1 MEVTNNNLLD
11 NIIYRANIFNYDSK
25 FFNEFRERKLKLNL
39 NLFCQSKKFFILV
52 RKSQSDAVPIAISFL
67 NQKSHEQ
74 YEQIINLILQN
85 EDQGPQQQQLDE
97 EDLVETNQ
105 KRLNKLNIS
114 YKSKEARTTL
124 LVLLDVLAFS
134 LSQLTA
140 NESKK
145 LNEMHDM
152 GVDQLRSMNDSRE
165 TFLNNILYCLLYLDG
180 LMMFNIDIIRKL
192 DEFSPLLG
200 LSLPD
205 LLFDLISS
213 THTEDQIKEVS
224 SHLLSAHL
232 VFVNPEGFPVNKWKD
247 LMHWNF
253 DYYLKTKRENSL
265 TSNFS
270 LILSYDPCVEYFCT
284 SFEAEKHCLTELFGL
299 MFKENNYNTIYEA
312 LFCVWNISNYKS
324 TLHLFENKSNK
335 FLEKIVQVIKTNK
348 IDKIARI
355 GLVTIKVC
363 SLIIIRIFLCLTHV
377 WKFFLISNSCV
388 LLTFC

>member
-1 MEVTNNNLLD
+1 V
-11 NIIYRANIFNYDSK
+11 
-25 FFNEFRERKLKLNL
+25 
-39 NLFCQSKKFFILV
+39 
-52 RKSQSDAVPIAISFL
+52 SFL
-67 NQKSHEQ
+67 NQKSHDQ

-85 EDQGPQQQQLDE
+85 EDQGLEEKLDG
-97 EDLVETNQ
+97 EDIVETNQ
-105 KRLNKLNIS
+105 KRLNKLTIS
-114 YKSKEARTTL
+114 NKSKEARTSL
-124 LVLLDVLAFS
+124 LILLDVLAFS

-192 DEFSPLLG
+192 DELSPLLG

-205 LLFDLISS
+205 LLFDLINS
-213 THTEDQIKEVS
+213 THTEDPIKEIS

-232 VFVNPEGFPVNKWKD
+232 VFVNPDGFPVNKWKE

-253 DYYLKTKRENSL
+253 DYYLKTKRDNSL

-270 LILSYDPCVEYFCT
+270 LILSFDPCVDYFCT
-284 SFEAEKHCLTELFGL
+284 TFEAEKHCLSELFTL
-299 MFKENNYNTIYEA
+299 MLKENNYNTIYES

-355 GLVTIKVC
+355 GLVTIKVY
-363 SLIIIRIFLCLTHV
+363 LIKLFRIYLGLIHV
-377 WKFFLISNSCV
+377 WKYFLISNLCV
-388 LLTFC
+388 RLIFC